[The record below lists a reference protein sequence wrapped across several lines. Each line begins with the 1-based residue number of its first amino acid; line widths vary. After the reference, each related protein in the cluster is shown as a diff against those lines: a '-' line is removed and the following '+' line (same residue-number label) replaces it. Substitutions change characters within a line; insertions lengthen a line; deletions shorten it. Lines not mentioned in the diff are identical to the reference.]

1 MVLIYLLYCY
11 FWLLYR
17 QRFKLHTFI
26 FNNIVVLLL
35 RIGEP
40 ERYYTIV
47 YSL

>member
-11 FWLLYR
+11 FWLSYR
-17 QRFKLHTFI
+17 QRIKLHAFI

-47 YSL
+47 YSI

>member
-47 YSL
+47 YSI